1 MRSVAACA
9 TACSAARRRTGPEQ
23 TEACFA
29 ADRTVLTGARYGT
42 VTVVRGGVP
51 YEITTFRAEAGYA
64 DSRHPDRVDFLRE
77 LAPDLARRDFTVNA
91 MAADAAGAVTDLFG
105 GQDDLRRGVIRCVGD
120 PAERFAEDA
129 LRMLRALRFAA
140 RLSFRIDG
148 ETAAAIHA
156 ARTRLRAVAPER
168 LHKELSGILCGRQAA
183 ALLEEFSDVLF
194 ELIPELAPCQGFRQY
209 NPHHTR
215 DVWTHTLA
223 VVDGVPPEEPL
234 RLAALLHDAGKPAT
248 FFFDKNLVG
257 HQAAGAAVT
266 AEVLRRLRYDRAT
279 AEFVTQLVAV
289 HDRPIPDDLR
299 GMRRMLARLGAP
311 VCRALIQL
319 RCADA
324 IGTGTADAAEQTARC
339 EAALSL
345 LAQAE
350 KGCSSVSTLAVSG
363 RDLLA
368 LGMTQGPAVG
378 AVLKRLLDAVLDG
391 SAPNDRASLLKLA
404 SEIGNNA

>member
-1 MRSVAACA
+1 MTARITIPPQVQALLRQLNAAGFSAYAVGGCVRDSLLGCA
-9 TACSAARRRTGPEQ
+9 PQDWDICTSAAPEQ

-29 ADRTVLTGARYGT
+29 ADRTILTGARYGT

-120 PAERFAEDA
+120 PAARFSEDA

-194 ELIPELAPCQGFRQY
+194 ELIPELAPVRASGSIIRIIRAMSG
-209 NPHHTR
+209 HTR
-215 DVWTHTLA
+215 WPLWTAFRPRSRSGWRHCCTMPESQRHFSSIKISSA
-223 VVDGVPPEEPL
+223 ISAATRPPGPPS
-234 RLAALLHDAGKPAT
+234 RRRSCAACAMTGRRRNSSRSSSRCTAGLFRMTCAACGACWPAS
-248 FFFDKNLVG
+248 VRRS
-257 HQAAGAAVT
+257 AA
-266 AEVLRRLRYDRAT
+266 
-279 AEFVTQLVAV
+279 
-289 HDRPIPDDLR
+289 H
-299 GMRRMLARLGAP
+299 
-311 VCRALIQL
+311 
-319 RCADA
+319 
-324 IGTGTADAAEQTARC
+324 
-339 EAALSL
+339 
-345 LAQAE
+345 
-350 KGCSSVSTLAVSG
+350 
-363 RDLLA
+363 
-368 LGMTQGPAVG
+368 
-378 AVLKRLLDAVLDG
+378 
-391 SAPNDRASLLKLA
+391 
-404 SEIGNNA
+404 

>member
-1 MRSVAACA
+1 MTARITIPPQVQALLRQLNAAGFSAYAVGGCVRDSLLGCA
-9 TACSAARRRTGPEQ
+9 PQDWDICTSAAPEQ

-29 ADRTVLTGARYGT
+29 ADRTILTGARYGT

-51 YEITTFRAEAGYA
+51 YEITTFRAESGYA

-194 ELIPELAPCQGFRQY
+194 ELIPELAPCQGFRQ
-209 NPHHTR
+209 
-215 DVWTHTLA
+215 
-223 VVDGVPPEEPL
+223 
-234 RLAALLHDAGKPAT
+234 
-248 FFFDKNLVG
+248 
-257 HQAAGAAVT
+257 
-266 AEVLRRLRYDRAT
+266 
-279 AEFVTQLVAV
+279 
-289 HDRPIPDDLR
+289 
-299 GMRRMLARLGAP
+299 
-311 VCRALIQL
+311 
-319 RCADA
+319 
-324 IGTGTADAAEQTARC
+324 
-339 EAALSL
+339 
-345 LAQAE
+345 
-350 KGCSSVSTLAVSG
+350 
-363 RDLLA
+363 
-368 LGMTQGPAVG
+368 
-378 AVLKRLLDAVLDG
+378 
-391 SAPNDRASLLKLA
+391 
-404 SEIGNNA
+404 